1 MSRPRSPFGIL
12 RNFGSAVLV
21 TAVSVGGGLSCSNDG
36 FGDVRASR
44 RLVVE
49 LVEPGKAGTR
59 DAPLRLA
66 VDTPVVFRVRV
77 RALRASGAPDE
88 AFTGYVRLGSKPG
101 AIGPLAQNDTTGRN
115 VLLTAGVSPDV
126 DVAVTNAYGTTY
138 IVADDL
144 GYIPGD
150 PLATP
155 PPKCANGIDDD
166 GDGKIDFPAD
176 EGCAFADDDAE
187 QGGSFAEGV
196 SQPIFFA
203 LPRIAD
209 IRGLTCQQVGSDV
222 ACSSTGASPY
232 PKEQVQIETG
242 FFEGIEPRGTAKVVV
257 ISLASN
263 GFFVQDITDDRKA
276 NSIDPLAGFT
286 GLFAF
291 NFNTPPRMRTCDR
304 IRTLRGTA
312 GEFFGFTQL
321 SYPTWTLQEWDPR
334 FTRCEVPA
342 PTVLT
347 PGVAND
353 KAKLLRLSGA
363 LVRAESGDGL
373 TVKVTRKFGSGKPP
387 EVNGIFDFGPSEEE
401 AKKDEAE
408 GKPPRP
414 TPTNCD
420 FDDNGKIVFG
430 PTSKEGLCSQA
441 CTADPECTEFSNFR
455 DRGTF
460 RLTIADSGNQL
471 GAIQADASQSAGF
484 DPLAQRGKV
493 LRAFSGILTYF
504 SGGSQFTVEA
514 RCSDDIIADP
524 KGTPFAPDTR
534 TDAQLKANA
543 EASAQSLPLPFPPPP
558 LACVRPRTDLE
569 LNPQ

>member
-1 MSRPRSPFGIL
+1 
-12 RNFGSAVLV
+12 VLGALV
-21 TAVSVGGGLSCSNDG
+21 AATSLGAGLSCSSDG
-36 FGDVRASR
+36 FGDVRAGR

-49 LVEPGKAGTR
+49 LVDPSKAGTR
-59 DAPLRLA
+59 VAPLPLA

-77 RALRASGAPDE
+77 RALQASGSPDE

-101 AIGPLAQNDTTGRN
+101 AIGPLAQNETTGRN
-115 VLLTAGVSPDV
+115 VLLTAGLSPDV

-166 GDGKIDFPAD
+166 GDGKTDFPAD

-187 QGGSFAEGV
+187 QGSSYAEGV
-196 SQPIFFA
+196 SAPIFFA
-203 LPRIAD
+203 LPRVAD
-209 IRGLTCQQVGSDV
+209 VRGLTCQQVGSDV

-242 FFEGIEPRGTAKVVV
+242 YFEGLEPRGNARV
-257 ISLASN
+257 IVTSLASN
-263 GFFVQDITDDRKA
+263 GFYVQDITDDRKA

-291 NFNTPPRMRTCDR
+291 NFNTPPKMRTCDR

-334 FTRCEVPA
+334 FSRCEVPA

-353 KAKLLRLSGA
+353 KSKLLRLSGA
-363 LVRAESGDGL
+363 LVRAETGEGL
-373 TVKVTRKFGSGKPP
+373 TVQVTRKFGPNKAT
-387 EVNGIFDFGPSEEE
+387 EVNGGWAFGDDAS
-401 AKKDEAE
+401 
-408 GKPPRP
+408 
-414 TPTNCD
+414 NCD

-430 PTSKEGLCSQA
+430 PNSKEGLCSQA
-441 CTADPECTEFSNFR
+441 CTADPECTEFSNYR

-471 GAIQADASQSAGF
+471 GAVQADASQSAAF
-484 DPLAQRGKV
+484 DPIAKRGQV

-514 RCSDDIIADP
+514 RCSDDIIDDP
-524 KGTPFAPDTR
+524 KGAPFAPDTR

-543 EASAQSLPLPFPPPP
+543 DASARSEATPFPPPP
-558 LACVRPRTDLE
+558 LACVRPRTEQE